1 MMKDLEDKSLQFVL
15 DNYKKGM
22 FDTRKALE
30 KITKEK
36 PVKQS
41 RNLFMYYAS
50 GLVASVI
57 DIGGRICV
65 LQDLRRTGYQYR
77 IEQ

>member
-36 PVKQS
+36 PVKQLS
-41 RNLFMYYAS
+41 SQEICLCIMHR
-50 GLVASVI
+50 GL
-57 DIGGRICV
+57 
-65 LQDLRRTGYQYR
+65 
-77 IEQ
+77 

>member
-41 RNLFMYYAS
+41 RNLFILNSAT
-50 GLVASVI
+50 L
-57 DIGGRICV
+57 
-65 LQDLRRTGYQYR
+65 
-77 IEQ
+77 